1 MNINLL
7 APTNKCSDFNVS
19 FKEPIVIEK
28 NSKVQFNWAKLSR
41 HNGIVLDKD
50 ENIIIEPA
58 LPIPSRI
65 PNAPGTLNLNGD
77 SFATSN
83 LVVIPKGNYTGK
95 ELQRIITDKINDF
108 VGATPGIAHQ
118 AGFNTTGQLSG
129 IDQEFTL
136 GTNNKLKIGLE
147 TKPVQGRIGYRQTN
161 FANNNRFARVSL
173 DVENHFNST
182 LTNEYQLGAEGN
194 IKKVRYR
201 KTAQRATVIL
211 NNPLKYDNYAMSQE
225 HLIHYAVNSL
235 DSISDRLLKQD
246 ANTWKKNWILEN
258 GVYAESVKTLGEYN
272 AIDVVTPPTPNPDYR
287 LDQQNIYLGLY
298 SREVATAGTTIR
310 DDSATDVLDIRT
322 GGTTAN
328 AQGTGTFNPQINSN
342 GSPNSFPVCYVSVEI
357 GKEFSASAVEN
368 TTYPHKDYI
377 IVRAGQKGAGANDT
391 LSNIEI
397 SDSVDDMEIIHIAR
411 ISDFTSDS
419 NYKPKIF
426 LSTYYKQNPNFDR
439 NVKPTATNT
448 TSTALLDES
457 LLFFKVYLIGCKEED
472 ESELLYDSGINGN
485 YGFKHSFFNKYEDIG
500 ADTQSAL
507 RINTQLPFNVLFSA
521 QKIADGW
528 DNIAIKGMNKDAV
541 GGGDNNPN
549 TIIRGY
555 RFILPNIIAR
565 MINPAIATTLSTEF
579 LYPTAQTTTLYDVND
594 NEEIRIDDITSSFK
608 DDDVS
613 IYLDNLPLENYKNTE
628 LSLNKGLK
636 KNLLVNIPS
645 PFSDTTQ
652 SGILLTSKYSPNT
665 PFITDL
671 KNQEFKT
678 NNLRI
683 LIKDG
688 KTDRPINDLIS
699 ASVDFTI
706 LKE

>member
-19 FKEPIVIEK
+19 FKEPIVIEA

-41 HNGIVLDKD
+41 HNGVVLDKD
-50 ENIIIEPA
+50 ETIIIEPV
-58 LPIPSRI
+58 LPIPFRI

-95 ELQRIITDKINDF
+95 ELQSIITDKLNDF

-118 AGFNTTGQLSG
+118 AGFNTTGQLAG
-129 IDQEFTL
+129 IDQEFIL
-136 GTNNKLKIGLE
+136 GTNNQLKIGLE
-147 TKPVQGRIGYRQTN
+147 TKPVQGRVGYRQTN

-173 DVENHFNST
+173 DAENHFNST
-182 LTNEYQLGAEGN
+182 LNNEFQLGAEGN
-194 IKKVRYR
+194 TKRVRYR
-201 KTAQRATVIL
+201 KTAARATQPAG
-211 NNPLKYDNYAMSQE
+211 NPQLLQYDNYAMSQE

-235 DSISDRLLKQD
+235 NSITDRLLKQD
-246 ANTWKKNWILEN
+246 ADTWKKNWILEN
-258 GVYAESVKTLGEYN
+258 GVYAESVKTLAEYN
-272 AIDVVTPPTPNPDYR
+272 AVAVAPDYKNY
-287 LDQQNIYLGLY
+287 QENIYLGLY
-298 SREVATAGTTIR
+298 SREVATAGNTIR
-310 DDSATDVLDIRT
+310 DDSATNVYDIRT

-328 AQGTGTFNPQINSN
+328 SQGTGIFNPQINSD
-342 GSPNSFPVCYVSVEI
+342 GAPNSFPVCYVSVEI
-357 GKEFSASAVEN
+357 GKNFSDLGTSNAA
-368 TTYPHKDYI
+368 YPHTDYI
-377 IVRAGQKGAGANDT
+377 IVRAGQKGAGVNDT

-397 SDSVDDMEIIHIAR
+397 SDTVDAMEMIHIAR
-411 ISDFTSDS
+411 ISDFTSDTS
-419 NYKPKIF
+419 YKPKVF
-426 LSTYYKQNPNFDR
+426 LSTYFKQNPNFDR
-439 NVKPTATNT
+439 NVKPTATDT

-457 LLFFKVYLIGCKEED
+457 LLFFKVYLIGCKVEN
-472 ESELLYDSGINGN
+472 ESELVYDSGEDGS

-528 DNIAIKGMNKDAV
+528 DYISIKGINKDAA

-549 TIIRGY
+549 TIMRGY
-555 RFILPNIIAR
+555 RFILPKIIAK
-565 MINPAIATTLSTEF
+565 MINPAISTPTFTTEF

-608 DDDVS
+608 DEDIS
-613 IYLDNLPLENYKNTE
+613 IHLDNLPLENYKNTE

-665 PFITDL
+665 PFITNL

-678 NNLRI
+678 NSLRI
-683 LIKDG
+683 LIKDA
-688 KTDRPINDLIS
+688 KTDRPIEDLIS

-706 LKE
+706 LK